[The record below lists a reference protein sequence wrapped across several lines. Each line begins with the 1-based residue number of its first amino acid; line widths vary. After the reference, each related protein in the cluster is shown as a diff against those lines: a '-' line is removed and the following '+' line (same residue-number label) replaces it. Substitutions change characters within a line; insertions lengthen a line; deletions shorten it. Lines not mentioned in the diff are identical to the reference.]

1 MTVRQ
6 LLNEKGHDVFTI
18 GPDNTVFE
26 AIQKMADQ
34 NAGSLVVI
42 EEGNPIGIITE
53 RHYARTC
60 F

>member
-26 AIQKMADQ
+26 AIQ
-34 NAGSLVVI
+34 S
-42 EEGNPIGIITE
+42 TE
-53 RHYARTC
+53 RGSMM
-60 F
+60 